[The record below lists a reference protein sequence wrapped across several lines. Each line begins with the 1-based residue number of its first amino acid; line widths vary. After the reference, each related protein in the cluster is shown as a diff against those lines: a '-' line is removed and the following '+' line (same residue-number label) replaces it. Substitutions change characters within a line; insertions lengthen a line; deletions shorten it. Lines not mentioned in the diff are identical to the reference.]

1 MMVYTIKCQQCGRE
15 FYAFR
20 TDRQFCDEC
29 RKARKREYGREHKKA
44 SRKATTKKPSE
55 QVHVEATCPVCGKK
69 FIKKKNSTLLYCSR
83 KCAIDHFNKVN
94 RNRRR
99 EKRQKEI
106 ESRPQFMHTCKVCG
120 KIFYNRISN
129 SARCPECIKAYKKYN
144 GNERFNKGISRQP
157 CILCGRKGNTLQTQ
171 VCIPCMD
178 KLVKTWEKECSPGHR
193 KCLVCGKDFVPN
205 SVEWDADYHIYV
217 AGQLT
222 CSIQCTDE
230 LYAGVLDKKKRR
242 AHTRGD

>member
-29 RKARKREYGREHKKA
+29 RKARKREYDREHKKA

-55 QVHVEATCPVCGKK
+55 QVHIEATCPVCGKK
-69 FIKKKNSTLLYCSR
+69 FIKKKNSTQLYCSR
-83 KCAIDHFNKVN
+83 KCAIDHFNGVN

-99 EKRQKEI
+99 AKRQKEI

-205 SVEWDADYHIYV
+205 SVEWDADYHIHV